1 MIAMNLEI
9 LGVFKKYL
17 TILIIFSSLLFSQ
30 TTYEFT
36 EEEVKVFYAS
46 IQELEF
52 KDSVN
57 TKLIEKLDSQ
67 IYMYIQLSKNDSLLV
82 LKQDE
87 KIALLEEQL
96 ELYKQLQPKW
106 WEKPLWFGSGVAVIL
121 VPTWILGQFN

>member
-1 MIAMNLEI
+1 M
-9 LGVFKKYL
+9 
-17 TILIIFSSLLFSQ
+17 IFSSFLFSQ

-52 KDSVN
+52 KDSIN
-57 TKLIEKLDSQ
+57 TELIEKLENQ
-67 IYMYIQLSKNDSLLV
+67 IYMYIELSKTDSLLI

-87 KIALLEEQL
+87 KIILLEEQV
-96 ELYKQLQPKW
+96 ELHKQLQPKW
-106 WEKPLWFGSGVAVIL
+106 WEKPLWFSSGVAVIL

>member
-1 MIAMNLEI
+1 MEI
-9 LGVFKKYL
+9 LSVFKKYL
-17 TILIIFSSLLFSQ
+17 TILILFSSFLFSQ

-36 EEEVKVFYAS
+36 EEEVKIFYAS

-87 KIALLEEQL
+87 KIALLEEQV

-106 WEKPLWFGSGVAVIL
+106 WEKPLWFGSGVVAIL
-121 VPTWILGQFN
+121 LPTWILGQFN

>member
-1 MIAMNLEI
+1 MAIQFVNKI
-9 LGVFKKYL
+9 YL
-17 TILIIFSSLLFSQ
+17 TILILFSSLLFSQ

-36 EEEVKVFYAS
+36 EEEVKVFYNS

-57 TKLIEKLDSQ
+57 TELIEKLENQ
-67 IYMYIQLSKNDSLLV
+67 IYMYIELSKTDSLLV

-87 KIALLEEQL
+87 KILLLEEQV
-96 ELYKQLQPKW
+96 ELHKQLQPKW

-121 VPTWILGQFN
+121 VPTWILGQFK

>member
-1 MIAMNLEI
+1 MDVMNMEI
-9 LGVFKKYL
+9 QFVYKL
-17 TILIIFSSLLFSQ
+17 LIVLFSSFLFSQ

-36 EEEVKVFYAS
+36 EEEVKVFYNS

-57 TKLIEKLDSQ
+57 VELIEKFENQ
-67 IYMYIQLSKNDSLLV
+67 IYMYIELSKTDSLLI

-87 KIALLEEQL
+87 KITLLEEQV
-96 ELYKQLQPKW
+96 ELHKQLQPKW

-121 VPTWILGQFN
+121 VPTWILGQFK

>member
-1 MIAMNLEI
+1 M
-9 LGVFKKYL
+9 FKKYL
-17 TILIIFSSLLFSQ
+17 TILILFSSLLFSQ

-36 EEEVKVFYAS
+36 EEEVMTFYAS

-57 TKLIEKLDSQ
+57 TELIEKLENQ
-67 IYMYIQLSKNDSLLV
+67 IYMYIQLSENDSLLV

-87 KIALLEEQL
+87 KILLLEEQV

-106 WEKPLWFGSGVAVIL
+106 WEKPLWFSSGVVAIL
-121 VPTWILGQFN
+121 VPTWILGQFK

>member
-1 MIAMNLEI
+1 MEI
-9 LGVFKKYL
+9 MSVYK
-17 TILIIFSSLLFSQ
+17 ILLILFSSFLFSQ

-36 EEEVKVFYAS
+36 EEEVKVFYNS

-57 TKLIEKLDSQ
+57 TELIEKLENQ
-67 IYMYIQLSKNDSLLV
+67 IYMYIELSKTDSLLI

-87 KIALLEEQL
+87 KILLLEEQV
-96 ELYKQLQPKW
+96 ELHKQLQPKW
-106 WEKPLWFGSGVAVIL
+106 WEKPLWFSSGAAVIL

>member
-1 MIAMNLEI
+1 MDLMNMEI
-9 LGVFKKYL
+9 LSVFKL
-17 TILIIFSSLLFSQ
+17 ILILFSSLLFSQ

-57 TKLIEKLDSQ
+57 TELIEKLENQ
-67 IYMYIQLSKNDSLLV
+67 IYMYIELSKTDSLLV

-87 KIALLEEQL
+87 KIALLEEQV
-96 ELYKQLQPKW
+96 ELHKQLQPKW

>member
-1 MIAMNLEI
+1 MEI
-9 LGVFKKYL
+9 LSVFKKYL
-17 TILIIFSSLLFSQ
+17 TILIIFISFLFSQ

-36 EEEVKVFYAS
+36 EEEVMTFYAS

-57 TKLIEKLDSQ
+57 TKLIEKLENQ
-67 IYMYIQLSKNDSLLV
+67 IYMYIQLSENDSLLI

-87 KIALLEEQL
+87 KIALLEEQV

>member
-1 MIAMNLEI
+1 MEI
-9 LGVFKKYL
+9 KFAFKKYL
-17 TILIIFSSLLFSQ
+17 TILILFSSLLFSQ
-30 TTYEFT
+30 KTYEFT

-57 TKLIEKLDSQ
+57 TKLIEKLENQ
-67 IYMYIQLSKNDSLLV
+67 IYMYIQLSENDSLLV

-87 KIALLEEQL
+87 KIALLEEQV
-96 ELYKQLQPKW
+96 ELHKQLQPKW

>member
-1 MIAMNLEI
+1 MEIMDMMNMAI
-9 LGVFKKYL
+9 LNVYKKYL
-17 TILIIFSSLLFSQ
+17 TILIFFSSFLFSQ

-52 KDSVN
+52 KDSIN
-57 TKLIEKLDSQ
+57 TELIEKLENQ
-67 IYMYIQLSKNDSLLV
+67 IYMYIDLSKNDSLLI

-87 KIALLEEQL
+87 KILLLEEQV

-106 WEKPLWFGSGVAVIL
+106 WEKPLWFSSGLIT
-121 VPTWILGQFN
+121 TWIFK